1 MTDPTFRFKP
11 TKDTLVALG
20 NDKVFYDLGTFSKDG
35 SPENSNLEPGW
46 FKTMLFIS
54 DSDLSATEIDHLASL
69 IGYYWKVTVKG
80 PAMTGITR
88 IATNAFILK
97 TDFYASKSYN
107 PIQRFGQFVNGLND
121 FLLEGSPVRK
131 GNTRL
136 VEPFNR
142 AINLSVRVDELADQS
157 VADAI
162 VSGTFYDREENKPP
176 APMPKLSTPEG
187 DKPPAPMPNGSK
199 RFFGH
204 VPLDASVSLMAL
216 DIAKEFLPTGEQQI
230 LELAMEVVKQN
241 TELKAKLK
249 ENEATLKAIK
259 KIVKR

>member
-11 TKDTLVALG
+11 TKDALVALG

-35 SPENSNLEPGW
+35 TPENSNLEPGW

-80 PAMTGITR
+80 PALTGITR

-107 PIQRFGQFVNGLND
+107 PVQRFGQFVNGLND

-142 AINLSVRVDELADQS
+142 VINLSVRVDELADQS

-162 VSGTFYDREENKPP
+162 VSGAFYDREENKPP
-176 APMPKLSTPEG
+176 APMPATPPR
-187 DKPPAPMPNGSK
+187 DSKPPAPMPNGSK

-241 TELKAKLK
+241 AELKAKLK